1 MVVVASL
8 LLRWAD
14 PAPPDGSD
22 SELKLGQLPGRS
34 VAHCHLGRGAGALAP
49 ARETED

>member
-22 SELKLGQLPGRS
+22 SEIEIDQLPGYG
-34 VAHCHLGRGAGALAP
+34 GRRRHQAP
-49 ARETED
+49 